1 MLTEQPNWLIQRAQ
15 LTPERIALIF
25 ENKQMTFRELYHASK
40 QMAARL
46 SKYCSL
52 KKGDRAAILLSNRP
66 EMVYAVHACFL
77 LGAEAVLLNTKLSKQ
92 ERLFQ
97 LEDSQAK
104 LLLTEDGFCREEYE
118 SAVAA
123 ADVDELQAEEAG
135 DMEPEAYVTLD
146 DTATLMYTSG
156 TTGRPKGVQQ
166 TFGNHY
172 SSAVSSALNLGVTE
186 RDRWLI
192 ALPLFHISG
201 LSALFKSVIY
211 GMPVVLHQKFSV
223 TDVLDSISSHQ
234 VTIISAV
241 QTMLSGLLAETEQCP
256 ESLRCILLGGGPA
269 PLPLLEE
276 CRRKQFPV
284 FQSYGLTE
292 TCSQIVT
299 LSPEFS
305 MDKLGSAGK
314 PLFSCEIR
322 IEKDGNPCAPFEH
335 GEITVKG
342 PNVMKGYYHRDDA
355 NQAAFHNGWFKTGDL
370 GYLDD
375 EGFLYVLD
383 RRSDLII
390 SGGENIYPAEVEA
403 ALLAHP
409 AVAEAGVSGAED
421 PKWGKVPHAF
431 LVLTSS
437 VSSEELTAFCRER
450 LAKYKIPAAFF
461 EVDGL
466 PRNASNKLMRHRL
479 NELRKGELS

>member
-15 LTPERIALIF
+15 LTPERIALIYGG
-25 ENKQMTFRELYHASK
+25 KSLTFAELYAASEK
-40 QMAARL
+40 MAAQL
-46 SKYCSL
+46 SACSL
-52 KKGDRAAILLSNRP
+52 HKGDTAAILLGNRA

-77 LGAEAVLLNTKLSKQ
+77 LGVKVVLLNTKLSKH

-97 LEDSQAK
+97 VEDSTAQ
-104 LLLTEDGFCREEYE
+104 LLLTDSNFRKQDYE
-118 SAVAA
+118 HIIKTV
-123 ADVDELQAEEAG
+123 DVDELTAVEIEDIEVESYMQ
-135 DMEPEAYVTLD
+135 MD

-172 SSAVSSALNLGVTE
+172 FSAVSSALNLGVTE

-211 GMPVVLHQKFSV
+211 GMAVVLHERFSV
-223 TDVLDSISSHQ
+223 SDVLDSVSRHQ

-241 QTMLSGLLAETEQCP
+241 QTMLSSLLAETDRCP
-256 ESLRCILLGGGPA
+256 DSIRCILLGGGPA
-269 PLPLLEE
+269 PLSLLEE
-276 CRRKQFPV
+276 CRQKGFPV

-322 IEKDGNPCAPFEH
+322 IEKDGETCEPLEH
-335 GEITVKG
+335 GEIMVKG
-342 PNVMKGYYHRDDA
+342 PNVMKSYFNRESVNEA
-355 NQAAFHNGWFKTGDL
+355 SFHNGWFKTGDL

-390 SGGENIYPAEVEA
+390 SGGENIYPAEVES

-409 AVAEAGVSGAED
+409 SVAEAGVSGAED
-421 PKWGKVPHAF
+421 PKWGKVPHAY
-431 LVLTSS
+431 LVLRNP
-437 VSSEELTAFCRER
+437 VSAEALASFCRER
-450 LAKYKIPAAFF
+450 LAKYKIPAKFF
-461 EVDGL
+461 VLDQL
-466 PRNASNKLMRHRL
+466 PRNASNKLLRHQL
-479 NELRKGELS
+479 KDACKGELL

>member
-15 LTPERIALIF
+15 LTPERMALIF
-25 ENKQMTFRELYHASK
+25 ENQSFTFRELYEASK

-46 SKYCSL
+46 AACCSL
-52 KKGDRAAILLSNRP
+52 RKGDRVAILLSNRA
-66 EMVYAVHACFL
+66 EMVFAVHACFL

-97 LEDSQAK
+97 LEDSKAV
-104 LLLTEDGFCREEYE
+104 LLLTDAGFCRREYD
-118 SAVAA
+118 SVIAT
-123 ADVDELQAEEAG
+123 ADVDELQAAEAE
-135 DMEPEAYVTLD
+135 DIEVEAYMKLD

-172 SSAVSSALNLGVTE
+172 SSAVSSALNLGITE

-223 TDVLDSISSHQ
+223 SDVLDSISRHR

-241 QTMLSGLLAETEQCP
+241 QTMLSGLLAETDHCP

-276 CRRKQFPV
+276 CRQKQFPV

-305 MDKLGSAGK
+305 MKKLGSAGK
-314 PLFSCEIR
+314 PLFSCEIS
-322 IEKDGNPCAPFEH
+322 IEKDGNKCAPFEH

-342 PNVMKGYYHRDDA
+342 PNVMKGYYNRDEA
-355 NQAAFHNGWFKTGDL
+355 NRAAFENGWFKTGDL
-370 GYLDD
+370 GYLDED
-375 EGFLYVLD
+375 GFLFVLD

-403 ALLAHP
+403 VLLAHP

-431 LVLTSS
+431 LVLTSP
-437 VSSEELTAFCRER
+437 VSSAELAAFCRER
-450 LAKYKIPAAFF
+450 LAKYKIPAKFF
-461 EVDGL
+461 TAEEL

-479 NELRKGELS
+479 NDLRKGELS

>member
-15 LTPERIALIF
+15 LTPERIALIYGG
-25 ENKQMTFRELYHASK
+25 NSLTFAELYAASK
-40 QMAARL
+40 KMAAQL
-46 SKYCSL
+46 SACSL
-52 KKGDRAAILLSNRP
+52 HKGDTAAILLGNRA

-77 LGAEAVLLNTKLSKQ
+77 LGVKVVLLNTKLSKH

-97 LEDSQAK
+97 VEDSAAQ
-104 LLLTEDGFCREEYE
+104 LLLTDSNFRKQDYE
-118 SAVAA
+118 HIIKTV
-123 ADVDELQAEEAG
+123 DVDELTAVEIEDIEVESYMQ
-135 DMEPEAYVTLD
+135 MD

-172 SSAVSSALNLGVTE
+172 FSAVSSALNLGVTE

-211 GMPVVLHQKFSV
+211 GMAIVLHERFSV
-223 TDVLDSISSHQ
+223 SDVLDAVSRHQ

-241 QTMLSGLLAETEQCP
+241 QTMLSSLLAETDRCP
-256 ESLRCILLGGGPA
+256 DSIRCILLGGGPA
-269 PLPLLEE
+269 PLSLLEE
-276 CRRKQFPV
+276 CRQKGFPV

-322 IEKDGNPCAPFEH
+322 IEKDGGTCEPLEH
-335 GEITVKG
+335 GEIMVKG
-342 PNVMKGYYHRDDA
+342 PNVMKSYFNRESA
-355 NQAAFHNGWFKTGDL
+355 NEASFHNGWFKTGDL

-390 SGGENIYPAEVEA
+390 SGGENIYPAEVES

-409 AVAEAGVSGAED
+409 SVAEAGVSGAED
-421 PKWGKVPHAF
+421 PKWGKVPHAY
-431 LVLTSS
+431 LVLRNP
-437 VSSEELTAFCRER
+437 VSAEALASFCRER
-450 LAKYKIPAAFF
+450 LAKYKIPAKFF
-461 EVDGL
+461 VLDQL
-466 PRNASNKLMRHRL
+466 PRNASNKLLRHQL
-479 NELRKGELS
+479 KDACKGELL

>member
-15 LTPERIALIF
+15 LTPERIALIYGG
-25 ENKQMTFRELYHASK
+25 KSLTFAELYAASK
-40 QMAARL
+40 KMAAQL
-46 SKYCSL
+46 SSCSL
-52 KKGDRAAILLSNRP
+52 HKGDTAAILLGNRA

-77 LGAEAVLLNTKLSKQ
+77 LGVKVVLLNTKLSKH

-97 LEDSQAK
+97 VKDSAAQ
-104 LLLTEDGFCREEYE
+104 LLLTDSNFRKQDYE
-118 SAVAA
+118 HIIKTV
-123 ADVDELQAEEAG
+123 DVDELAAVETEDIEVEFYMQ
-135 DMEPEAYVTLD
+135 MD

-211 GMPVVLHQKFSV
+211 GMAVVLHERFSV
-223 TDVLDSISSHQ
+223 SDVLDSISRHQ

-241 QTMLSGLLAETEQCP
+241 QTMVSSLLTETDRCP
-256 ESLRCILLGGGPA
+256 DSIRCILLGGGPA
-269 PLPLLEE
+269 PLSLLEE
-276 CRRKQFPV
+276 CRQKGFPV

-322 IEKDGNPCAPFEH
+322 IEKDGETCEPLEH
-335 GEITVKG
+335 GEIMVKG
-342 PNVMKGYYHRDDA
+342 PNVMKSYFNRESA
-355 NQAAFHNGWFKTGDL
+355 NEASFHNGWFKTGDL

-390 SGGENIYPAEVEA
+390 SGGENIYPAEVES

-409 AVAEAGVSGAED
+409 SVAEAGVSGAED
-421 PKWGKVPHAF
+421 PKWGKVPHAY
-431 LVLTSS
+431 LVLRNP
-437 VSSEELTAFCRER
+437 VSAEALASFCRER
-450 LAKYKIPAAFF
+450 LAKYKIPAKFF
-461 EVDGL
+461 VLDQL
-466 PRNASNKLMRHRL
+466 PRNASNKLLRHQL
-479 NELRKGELS
+479 KDACKGELL

>member
-1 MLTEQPNWLIQRAQ
+1 MLGNRA
-15 LTPERIALIF
+15 
-25 ENKQMTFRELYHASK
+25 
-40 QMAARL
+40 
-46 SKYCSL
+46 
-52 KKGDRAAILLSNRP
+52 

-77 LGAEAVLLNTKLSKQ
+77 LGVKVVLLNTKLSKH

-97 LEDSQAK
+97 VEDSAAQ
-104 LLLTEDGFCREEYE
+104 LLLTDSNFRKQDYE
-118 SAVAA
+118 HIIKTV
-123 ADVDELQAEEAG
+123 DVDELTAVEIEDIEVESYMQ
-135 DMEPEAYVTLD
+135 MD

-172 SSAVSSALNLGVTE
+172 FSAVSSALNLGVTE

-211 GMPVVLHQKFSV
+211 GMAVVLHERFSV
-223 TDVLDSISSHQ
+223 SDVLDSVSRHQ

-241 QTMLSGLLAETEQCP
+241 QTMLSSLLAETDRCP
-256 ESLRCILLGGGPA
+256 DSIRCILLGGGPA
-269 PLPLLEE
+269 PLSLLEE
-276 CRRKQFPV
+276 CRQKGFPV

-322 IEKDGNPCAPFEH
+322 IEKDGETCEPLEH
-335 GEITVKG
+335 GEIMVKG
-342 PNVMKGYYHRDDA
+342 PNVMKSYFNRESVNEA
-355 NQAAFHNGWFKTGDL
+355 SFHNGWFKTGDL

-390 SGGENIYPAEVEA
+390 SGGKYLSCRSGVRA
-403 ALLAHP
+403 ARP
-409 AVAEAGVSGAED
+409 SFCSRSGCIRSRG
-421 PKWGKVPHAF
+421 PQMGKGA
-431 LVLTSS
+431 
-437 VSSEELTAFCRER
+437 AR
-450 LAKYKIPAAFF
+450 LSCFA
-461 EVDGL
+461 
-466 PRNASNKLMRHRL
+466 
-479 NELRKGELS
+479 

>member
-25 ENKQMTFRELYHASK
+25 ENKQMTFKELYHASK

-46 SKYCSL
+46 SEYYTL
-52 KKGDRAAILLSNRP
+52 KKGDRVAILLSNRP

-77 LGAEAVLLNTKLSKQ
+77 LGMEAVLLNTKLSKQ

-104 LLLTEDGFCREEYE
+104 LLLTEDGFRREDYE
-118 SAVAA
+118 SAVAT

-135 DMEPEAYVTLD
+135 DIEPEEYVTLD

-223 TDVLDSISSHQ
+223 TDVLDSISSHR

-241 QTMLSGLLAETEQCP
+241 QTMLSGLLSETEQCP

-305 MDKLGSAGK
+305 MEKLGSAGK

-322 IEKDGNPCAPFEH
+322 IEKDGNRCAPFEH

-342 PNVMKGYYHRDDA
+342 PNVMKGYYHRDEA
-355 NQAAFHNGWFKTGDL
+355 NKAAFHNGWFKTGDL

-461 EVDGL
+461 AVDEL

>member
-1 MLTEQPNWLIQRAQ
+1 M
-15 LTPERIALIF
+15 
-25 ENKQMTFRELYHASK
+25 
-40 QMAARL
+40 
-46 SKYCSL
+46 
-52 KKGDRAAILLSNRP
+52 
-66 EMVYAVHACFL
+66 
-77 LGAEAVLLNTKLSKQ
+77 
-92 ERLFQ
+92 
-97 LEDSQAK
+97 
-104 LLLTEDGFCREEYE
+104 
-118 SAVAA
+118 
-123 ADVDELQAEEAG
+123 
-135 DMEPEAYVTLD
+135 
-146 DTATLMYTSG
+146 
-156 TTGRPKGVQQ
+156 
-166 TFGNHY
+166 
-172 SSAVSSALNLGVTE
+172 
-186 RDRWLI
+186 
-192 ALPLFHISG
+192 
-201 LSALFKSVIY
+201 
-211 GMPVVLHQKFSV
+211 
-223 TDVLDSISSHQ
+223 
-234 VTIISAV
+234 
-241 QTMLSGLLAETEQCP
+241 
-256 ESLRCILLGGGPA
+256 
-269 PLPLLEE
+269 
-276 CRRKQFPV
+276 
-284 FQSYGLTE
+284 TE

-437 VSSEELTAFCRER
+437 VSSEELTVFCRER

-461 EVDGL
+461 EVDEL